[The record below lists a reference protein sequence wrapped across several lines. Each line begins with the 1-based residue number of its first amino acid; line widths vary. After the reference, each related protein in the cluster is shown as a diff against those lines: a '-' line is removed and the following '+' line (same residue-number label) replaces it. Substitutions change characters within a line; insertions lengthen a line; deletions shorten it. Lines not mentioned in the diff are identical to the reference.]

1 MSRHVLHRLRHLFW
15 FWQPLISVSDA
26 NLCWFIMI
34 NVDWCWLICFLI
46 GWLMLIYMFF
56 DADWCWLMLIDGQK
70 RFNQFFFGVYHQSFS
85 SHFFFS
91 KHLGR
96 FVIIEVSWEVGEW
109 HMQFAR
115 LILPTIATSISGVAK
130 VVRRYYLDTTQFISG
145 RQEASRRAHPPLG
158 GRPRCSPRCRCQQP
172 HPKPGLGGWS
182 SFRHR
187 LSQKMLIVALPL
199 FS

>member
-1 MSRHVLHRLRHLFW
+1 MLTDADWYASWLADW
-15 FWQPLISVSDA
+15 FW
-26 NLCWFIMI
+26 
-34 NVDWCWLICFLI
+34 
-46 GWLMLIYMFF
+46 YMFF
-56 DADWCWLMLIDGQK
+56 VADWCWLMLIDGQK
-70 RFNQFFFGVYHQSFS
+70 RFNQFFLVGVYHQSFS

-172 HPKPGLGGWS
+172 HPNLDGGLGGWS

>member
-1 MSRHVLHRLRHLFW
+1 
-15 FWQPLISVSDA
+15 
-26 NLCWFIMI
+26 
-34 NVDWCWLICFLI
+34 
-46 GWLMLIYMFF
+46 
-56 DADWCWLMLIDGQK
+56 
-70 RFNQFFFGVYHQSFS
+70 
-85 SHFFFS
+85 
-91 KHLGR
+91 
-96 FVIIEVSWEVGEW
+96 
-109 HMQFAR
+109 MQFAR

-187 LSQKMLIVALPL
+187 LSQEDVNCSLAIIFLMRTTCTYFETNLPFQYTFQQKNVQLYILSYQIKSEQSFSDGFIALYL
-199 FS
+199 ASLL